1 MTSTVLQPGQ
11 VLAGKYRIDHVLGT
25 GGMGVVVAATHVQL
39 QSRVAIKFLSP
50 DAVRSD
56 AAAARL
62 LREARASANIKSDHV
77 ARVIDVGTLETG
89 APYIVMEHLEGM
101 NLAALLRQRE
111 RLPIGE
117 AVTYVL
123 QACDGIAH
131 AHALGIVHRD
141 LKPSNLFVTR
151 RANGSSS
158 VKVLDFGL
166 SKVTEPGGHLPADAH
181 LTSTTDVIGS
191 PVYMSPEQL
200 RSTRDVDARTDIWAL
215 GTILF
220 ELIAGQPPF
229 RARTLPQLCMLILH
243 SKARSLREVYPDVP
257 PALEAVVRRCLEKDP
272 SKRFDSVRDL
282 MQALAP
288 FGWEVAPGSAGG
300 PQESSAGLAHS
311 AVGATSATHSARS
324 LLRFGGRRTWA
335 FVGAGIVLALLLSFA
350 LRHRWRARAAAAAHG
365 AQHGDDPSAACTSLG
380 TTACSGCV
388 AANCCVEYRACQG
401 NAACR
406 QALEAYNG
414 CVQRPDQAATCSE
427 TFGTLANPEARSLA
441 SCAFVRVA
449 GPTVQP
455 GRCAA
460 PCEHGAIIDDACAA
474 YCDCMKQ
481 SCQSTMSPS
490 ACPSACAQL
499 TPEQTRCRTYHCF
512 LGSKTNPEVH
522 CEHAVGHLNTCL

>member
-1 MTSTVLQPGQ
+1 M
-11 VLAGKYRIDHVLGT
+11 AGKYRIDHVLGT
-25 GGMGVVVAATHVQL
+25 GGMGVVVAATHLQL

-56 AAAARL
+56 ASAARL

-111 RLPIGE
+111 RLPVGE
-117 AVTYVL
+117 AATYVL

-243 SKARSLREVYPDVP
+243 SKARSLREVCPDVP

-272 SKRFDSVRDL
+272 SKRFDSVREL
-282 MQALAP
+282 VQALAP

-311 AVGATSATHSARS
+311 AVGAASAAFRCRSCSATDGARAPPRPRMAPSTATIHAPPACHSGRRRAAGASPPIAAPSTVRAKPTPLAAKRSKLTTAASSVPTRRRLAPRRSARS
-324 LLRFGGRRTWA
+324 RIPKPIA
-335 FVGAGIVLALLLSFA
+335 S
-350 LRHRWRARAAAAAHG
+350 RAAL
-365 AQHGDDPSAACTSLG
+365 SSTS
-380 TTACSGCV
+380 
-388 AANCCVEYRACQG
+388 R
-401 NAACR
+401 
-406 QALEAYNG
+406 
-414 CVQRPDQAATCSE
+414 
-427 TFGTLANPEARSLA
+427 
-441 SCAFVRVA
+441 VR
-449 GPTVQP
+449 
-455 GRCAA
+455 R
-460 PCEHGAIIDDACAA
+460 
-474 YCDCMKQ
+474 
-481 SCQSTMSPS
+481 
-490 ACPSACAQL
+490 
-499 TPEQTRCRTYHCF
+499 
-512 LGSKTNPEVH
+512 
-522 CEHAVGHLNTCL
+522 